1 MELVVLL
8 LIPAIPLSLMIMGMT
23 FERLLTKMLNHQR
36 DTLMVGGQPLA
47 LIKQQME
54 DQKEAAF
61 AARESES
68 EALEAL
74 RQRRREAMGS

>member
-23 FERLLTKMLNHQR
+23 FERLLTKMLDHQR
-36 DTLMVGGQPLA
+36 DTLVVGGQPLA